1 MKGEVVKRLN
11 KKVVSF
17 TLPVDLVETIKELA
31 GREKKSGSKV
41 VEELIRESLRNR
53 KRKELEKIAIPSKKL
68 EFLKGMVSLGGNAL
82 KDSEEIYE

>member
-1 MKGEVVKRLN
+1 MERIN
-11 KKVVSF
+11 KKIVSF

-31 GREKKSGSKV
+31 GREKKSKSRV

-53 KRKELEKIAIPSKKL
+53 KRKELEKIGIHSKKL
-68 EFLKGMVSLGGNAL
+68 EFLKGVVSLGGNAL